1 MKSHALWPFAV
12 YFVAVIALVVV
23 MIGLSFILGQRH
35 TDRATGEPYESGI
48 VPSGS
53 AHIRLSAKFY
63 LVAML
68 FVIFDLEA
76 VFIIAWAISFRET
89 GWPGYVGVLVFIGIL
104 VAALVYEWR
113 VGALD
118 WGPTGRRKV
127 RSGMITDNPA
137 SPV

>member
-1 MKSHALWPFAV
+1 MKGLWPFTV

-23 MIGLSFILGQRH
+23 MIGLSYILGQRH

-53 AHIRLSAKFY
+53 AQIRLSAKFY

-113 VGALD
+113 VGGLD
-118 WGPTGRRKV
+118 WGPPGRRNV
-127 RSGMITDNPA
+127 RSER
-137 SPV
+137 